1 MTSIAKDE
9 CADANRHCP
18 FGASRNVVENFA
30 PKRCKAERYLHF
42 AGHSTDLILCC
53 DVLNGDNGQRST
65 LWFIDDAFLYVA
77 QSGCKVAMAR
87 NCAPF
92 SRPANDAVGLRLTE
106 NSLSHSSRYRFPVGS
121 GAIHAGRSESSVQM
135 AVDTAMLT
143 PTFAL

>member
-18 FGASRNVVENFA
+18 FGASRNIVENFA

-77 QSGCKVAMAR
+77 QSGCRVAMAR
-87 NCAPF
+87 NCASF
-92 SRPANDAVGLRLTE
+92 SRPSERRCRASPDRKLAQPFVSISFSCRQRRDTCGPLRIFSANGG
-106 NSLSHSSRYRFPVGS
+106 RYRYADSDVR
-121 GAIHAGRSESSVQM
+121 A
-135 AVDTAMLT
+135 
-143 PTFAL
+143 